1 METAILLAVAA
12 SLCTATSSVCQ
23 RMGAKSS
30 QTTGFD
36 AGLVFRLA
44 RRPVWLLGI
53 ASMILGFVLQ
63 LIALH
68 FGALALVQ
76 PILAGELVFVFGY
89 LAVAGSGRV
98 TRRDWLAA
106 AAMSAGI
113 GVFLRVASPSGGRL
127 HAPGSSWLVAGLVT
141 VGVVLLALAVAFG
154 LGRRP
159 GASGP
164 RRAAVLGAATGISW
178 GFMAAVIKELSSHL
192 GGGAGAI
199 FSSWSLYLLI
209 AAGAATM
216 LLASHA
222 LAAGPLAASQPGF
235 TILDPLAASLLG
247 MFLFGEHIRTGAAD
261 LAGEA
266 LALAAVIAA
275 AAVLSHS
282 CHLAGEN
289 RHPSYLVTPTLN
301 SAANSPSAAAGRRAA
316 RAEGA
321 GGVLPGAR
329 LSNRAGTAPTTWP
342 RHRPGSTSPA
352 RVRCSRPR
360 SPAAASG
367 TTTRPSLRRAA
378 GLPRCRPSRARS
390 RPGTSSGGNPSRPQ
404 RPARRSGIP
413 TTRPSRPMRSTCRE
427 PGRLA
432 ALAGRP

>member
-1 METAILLAVAA
+1 MGLGDGIGRNAAERGRLMETAILLAVAA
-12 SLCTATSSVCQ
+12 SFCTATSSVCQ

-53 ASMILGFVLQ
+53 ASMIGGFVLQ
-63 LIALH
+63 LTALH

-76 PILAGELVFVFGY
+76 PILAAELVFVFGY

-98 TRRDWLAA
+98 KRRDWLAA

-127 HAPGSSWLVAGLVT
+127 HAPGSSWLVAGLAT
-141 VGVVLLALAVAFG
+141 AGVALVAVAVAFG
-154 LGRRP
+154 LGRGP
-159 GASGP
+159 AASGT
-164 RRAAVLGAATGISW
+164 RKAAVLGAATGISW

-192 GGGAGAI
+192 DDGASAI

-209 AAGAATM
+209 VAGAATM

-235 TILDPLAASLLG
+235 TILDPLSASLLG

-282 CHLAGEN
+282 CHLASEN
-289 RHPSYLVTPTLN
+289 SHPSYLVKPAAS
-301 SAANSPSAAAGRRAA
+301 SAPNTPSAAGGRRAGC
-316 RAEGA
+316 AEGV
-321 GGVLPGAR
+321 GGALSGVR
-329 LSNRAGTAPTTWP
+329 LSDPAATAPAT
-342 RHRPGSTSPA
+342 RHRHRHQAGSTSSA
-352 RVRCSRPR
+352 AVRCPR
-360 SPAAASG
+360 SRSAAAASG
-367 TTTRPSLRRAA
+367 TTTWPSSKRTA
-378 GLPRCRPSRARS
+378 GSARCRPSRAGAARA
-390 RPGTSSGGNPSRPQ
+390 PVTAGTR
-404 RPARRSGIP
+404 
-413 TTRPSRPMRSTCRE
+413 
-427 PGRLA
+427 
-432 ALAGRP
+432 AGRGGRTPVDAPVGQECS

>member
-12 SLCTATSSVCQ
+12 SLCTAMSSVCQ

-30 QTTGFD
+30 QTPGFD

-53 ASMILGFVLQ
+53 ASMIAGFVLQ
-63 LIALH
+63 LTALH

-76 PILAGELVFVFGY
+76 PILAVELVFVFGY
-89 LAVAGSGRV
+89 LAVAGSGWV
-98 TRRDWLAA
+98 KRRDWLAA
-106 AAMSAGI
+106 VAMSAGI

-127 HAPGSSWLVAGLVT
+127 HAPGSSWLVAGLAT
-141 VGVVLLALAVAFG
+141 FGIVLLALAVAFG

-159 GASGP
+159 GVSGA
-164 RRAAVLGAATGISW
+164 RRAAVLGTATGISW

-192 GGGAGAI
+192 DDGAGAI

-235 TILDPLAASLLG
+235 TILDPLTASLLG

-261 LAGEA
+261 LASEA

-289 RHPSYLVTPTLN
+289 SHPSYPVKPTVS
-301 SAANSPSAAAGRRAA
+301 SAANA
-316 RAEGA
+316 
-321 GGVLPGAR
+321 
-329 LSNRAGTAPTTWP
+329 
-342 RHRPGSTSPA
+342 
-352 RVRCSRPR
+352 
-360 SPAAASG
+360 SPAAGGWDLADPQPIRDSTPAIDRLAAFTGRPVPWTHERFPQIAMPALSIHQPAQPPPWSTLRVTRSGSG
-367 TTTRPSLRRAA
+367 T
-378 GLPRCRPSRARS
+378 SRAVK
-390 RPGTSSGGNPSRPQ
+390 GHAQ
-404 RPARRSGIP
+404 AE
-413 TTRPSRPMRSTCRE
+413 E
-427 PGRLA
+427 PGRCVRGA
-432 ALAGRP
+432 VAD